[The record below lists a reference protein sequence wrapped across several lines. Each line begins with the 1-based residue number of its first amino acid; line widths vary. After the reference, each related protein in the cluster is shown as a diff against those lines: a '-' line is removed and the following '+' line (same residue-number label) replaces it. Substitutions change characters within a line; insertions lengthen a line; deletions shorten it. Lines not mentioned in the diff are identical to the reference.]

1 MDVKSHS
8 PKISNVELLKQ
19 WEFSKICLELVDISY
34 DQQLQMTYFLQATI
48 YTFPRYSKTA
58 YLFTSFSCLL
68 SLN

>member
-34 DQQLQMTYFLQATI
+34 DQQLQMTYFYKLQFIHFQDILKQLT
-48 YTFPRYSKTA
+48 
-58 YLFTSFSCLL
+58 YLLL
-68 SLN
+68 SHVF

>member
-34 DQQLQMTYFLQATI
+34 DQQLQMTYFL
-48 YTFPRYSKTA
+48 
-58 YLFTSFSCLL
+58 
-68 SLN
+68 